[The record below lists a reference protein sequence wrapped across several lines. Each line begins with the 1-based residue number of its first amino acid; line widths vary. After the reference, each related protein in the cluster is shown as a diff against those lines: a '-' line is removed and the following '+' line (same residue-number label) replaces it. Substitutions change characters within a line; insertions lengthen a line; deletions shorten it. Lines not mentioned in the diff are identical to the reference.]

1 MLHIKLWLAD
11 EYYYRFCTNCESY
24 DHDQKAKGN
33 IIKIELGEIK
43 NECIRNERCNVWLHK
58 IRTYFI

>member
-11 EYYYRFCTNCESY
+11 EYYYRFCTTCESY

-33 IIKIELGEIK
+33 IIKIKLGEIN
-43 NECIRNERCNVWLHK
+43 NEYIRNKICNVWLNK
-58 IRTYFI
+58 IITYFI

>member
-11 EYYYRFCTNCESY
+11 EYYYRFCTNCEPY

-33 IIKIELGEIK
+33 IIKIELGEIN
-43 NECIRNERCNVWLHK
+43 NEYIRNKRCNV
-58 IRTYFI
+58 